1 MVINLWTSP
10 LLILMHNS
18 LSIFL
23 RGLHIYLWTL
33 MNSNFSQKRELFG
46 EKIQAES
53 DSKAATA
60 LNNCLDVIVIQQV
73 GAESPKE

>member
-1 MVINLWTSP
+1 
-10 LLILMHNS
+10 
-18 LSIFL
+18 
-23 RGLHIYLWTL
+23 
-33 MNSNFSQKRELFG
+33 MNSDFSQKREFFG

-53 DSKAATA
+53 DRNAATA

>member
-1 MVINLWTSP
+1 
-10 LLILMHNS
+10 
-18 LSIFL
+18 
-23 RGLHIYLWTL
+23 
-33 MNSNFSQKRELFG
+33 MNSDFSQKRGCFWR
-46 EKIQAES
+46 KIQAEN

>member
-18 LSIFL
+18 LSIFF
-23 RGLHIYLWTL
+23 RGLHIYLWSL
-33 MNSNFSQKRELFG
+33 MNSNFSQMRGRFG
-46 EKIQAES
+46 GKIQAES
-53 DSKAATA
+53 DSKAATD

>member
-1 MVINLWTSP
+1 MI
-10 LLILMHNS
+10 S
-18 LSIFL
+18 L
-23 RGLHIYLWTL
+23 
-33 MNSNFSQKRELFG
+33 KREDVLGG
-46 EKIQAES
+46 EIQAES